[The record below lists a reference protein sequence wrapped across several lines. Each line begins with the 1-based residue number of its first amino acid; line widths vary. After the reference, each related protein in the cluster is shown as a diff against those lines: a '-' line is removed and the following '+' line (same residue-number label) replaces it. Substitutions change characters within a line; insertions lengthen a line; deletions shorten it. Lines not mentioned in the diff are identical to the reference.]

1 MNTALP
7 FIAILLKPH
16 TALRRLAVQP
26 RTVFSGAPCMRLY
39 EYRYT
44 YSTSAQAYVNH
55 PGIGCALAHRFGMTK
70 ATTNPAAPADFP
82 PPPREEGRGGVRP
95 HTADAAKT
103 TETDHSLTYTSSA
116 QVYIKH
122 LGIGCALA
130 HRFGMTK
137 AATNPS
143 VAADF
148 PPPPVGEGRGGVFL
162 HTADAAKT
170 TKTAPSLTYTSS
182 AQAYVKHPGI
192 GCALA
197 HRHLPN
203 CPTIAR
209 SPTALLPL
217 PVGLKQL
224 ARSERKGWG
233 EGSQK
238 SGGASA
244 IDLYRDHFTC
254 PNTTEHTARNPTPA
268 LPHRGRESFRCP
280 SAFRALNNHSAR
292 ASAYRLCPEKRS
304 RAAFLL
310 PLPQP
315 SPTGGGRL
323 SAVSP
328 PFAR

>member
-7 FIAILLKPH
+7 FIAILPKPH

-26 RTVFSGAPCMRLY
+26 RTVFGGTPCMRLY

-44 YSTSAQAYVNH
+44 YSTSAQAYVKRL
-55 PGIGCALAHRFGMTK
+55 GTGCALAHRFCMAG

-82 PPPREEGRGGVRP
+82 PPPRGEGRGGVRP

-103 TETDHSLTYTSSA
+103 TETDHSLTYTTSA

-137 AATNPS
+137 AATNPATS
-143 VAADF
+143 ADF
-148 PPPPVGEGRGGVFL
+148 PPPPVGEGRGGVCL
-162 HTADAAKT
+162 HTADTAKT

-197 HRHLPN
+197 HRRLPN

-224 ARSERKGWG
+224 ARSATSICSRSERKGWG
-233 EGSQK
+233 EGSKK
-238 SGGASA
+238 SSVAST

-254 PNTTEHTARNPTPA
+254 PNTTGHTARNPTPT
-268 LPHRGRESFRCP
+268 
-280 SAFRALNNHSAR
+280 
-292 ASAYRLCPEKRS
+292 
-304 RAAFLL
+304 LL
-310 PLPQP
+310 H
-315 SPTGGGRL
+315 GGGSL
-323 SAVSP
+323 SAVP
-328 PFAR
+328 LLFAR

>member
-1 MNTALP
+1 MNTAPP
-7 FIAILLKPH
+7 FTAILLKPH

-26 RTVFSGAPCMRLY
+26 RTVFGSAPCMRLY

-55 PGIGCALAHRFGMTK
+55 PGIGCALT
-70 ATTNPAAPADFP
+70 
-82 PPPREEGRGGVRP
+82 
-95 HTADAAKT
+95 
-103 TETDHSLTYTSSA
+103 
-116 QVYIKH
+116 
-122 LGIGCALA
+122 

-143 VAADF
+143 APADF
-148 PPPPVGEGRGGVFL
+148 PPPPVGEGRGGVCP

-182 AQAYVKHPGI
+182 AQVYVKHPGI

-197 HRHLPN
+197 HRRLLN

-224 ARSERKGWG
+224 ARSATSICSRSERKGWG

-238 SGGASA
+238 SSVAST

-268 LPHRGRESFRCP
+268 LPHRGRESFRC
-280 SAFRALNNHSAR
+280 SSTFRALNNHRAR
-292 ASAYRLCPEKRS
+292 ASAHRLCPEKRS

-310 PLPQP
+310 PPPQP
-315 SPTGGGRL
+315 SPTGGGSL
-323 SAVSP
+323 SAVPP

>member
-26 RTVFSGAPCMRLY
+26 RTVFGGTPCMRLY

-70 ATTNPAAPADFP
+70 TATNPAAP
-82 PPPREEGRGGVRP
+82 
-95 HTADAAKT
+95 
-103 TETDHSLTYTSSA
+103 
-116 QVYIKH
+116 
-122 LGIGCALA
+122 
-130 HRFGMTK
+130 
-137 AATNPS
+137 
-143 VAADF
+143 ADF
-148 PPPPVGEGRGGVFL
+148 PPPPVGEGRGGVCP

-170 TKTAPSLTYTSS
+170 SKTAPSLTYTSS

-197 HRHLPN
+197 HRPLH
-203 CPTIAR
+203 
-209 SPTALLPL
+209 SPTSARLSAALLPL

-224 ARSERKGWG
+224 ARSATSICSRNERKGWG
-233 EGSQK
+233 EGSKK
-238 SGGASA
+238 SSAAST

-254 PNTTEHTARNPTPA
+254 PNTTGHIARNPTPA

-280 SAFRALNNHSAR
+280 SAFRALNN
-292 ASAYRLCPEKRS
+292 P
-304 RAAFLL
+304 
-310 PLPQP
+310 
-315 SPTGGGRL
+315 
-323 SAVSP
+323 
-328 PFAR
+328 

>member
-1 MNTALP
+1 MNTAPP

-16 TALRRLAVQP
+16 TALRRLAVQL
-26 RTVFSGAPCMRLY
+26 RTVFGGTPCMRLY

-44 YSTSAQAYVNH
+44 YSTSAQTYVNH

-70 ATTNPAAPADFP
+70 AATTPSAP
-82 PPPREEGRGGVRP
+82 
-95 HTADAAKT
+95 
-103 TETDHSLTYTSSA
+103 
-116 QVYIKH
+116 
-122 LGIGCALA
+122 
-130 HRFGMTK
+130 
-137 AATNPS
+137 
-143 VAADF
+143 ADF
-148 PPPPVGEGRGGVFL
+148 PPPPVGEGRGGVCL

-197 HRHLPN
+197 HRFGMTKAATTPSAPADFPPPPVGEGRGGVCLHTADAAKTTKTAPSLTYTSSAQVYVKHPGIGCALAHRRLLN

-209 SPTALLPL
+209 SPTALLTL

-233 EGSQK
+233 EGSKK
-238 SGGASA
+238 SGGAST
-244 IDLYRDHFTC
+244 IDLYRDHLTC

-280 SAFRALNNHSAR
+280 SAFRALNN
-292 ASAYRLCPEKRS
+292 P
-304 RAAFLL
+304 
-310 PLPQP
+310 
-315 SPTGGGRL
+315 
-323 SAVSP
+323 
-328 PFAR
+328 

>member
-1 MNTALP
+1 MNTAPP
-7 FIAILLKPH
+7 FTAILLKPH

-26 RTVFSGAPCMRLY
+26 RTVFGSAPCMRLY

-55 PGIGCALAHRFGMTK
+55 PGIGCALT
-70 ATTNPAAPADFP
+70 
-82 PPPREEGRGGVRP
+82 
-95 HTADAAKT
+95 
-103 TETDHSLTYTSSA
+103 
-116 QVYIKH
+116 
-122 LGIGCALA
+122 

-143 VAADF
+143 APADF
-148 PPPPVGEGRGGVFL
+148 PPPPVGEGRGGVCP

-182 AQAYVKHPGI
+182 AQVYVKHPGI

-197 HRHLPN
+197 YRRCVKDAAFMVKPRWLPPPQPSPAAGFALRGRASFCGISDFHPHNKHSAYTLAHRPLH
-203 CPTIAR
+203 
-209 SPTALLPL
+209 SPTSARLSAALLPL

-224 ARSERKGWG
+224 ARSATSICSRSERKGWG

-238 SGGASA
+238 SSVAST

-280 SAFRALNNHSAR
+280 SAFRALNN
-292 ASAYRLCPEKRS
+292 P
-304 RAAFLL
+304 
-310 PLPQP
+310 
-315 SPTGGGRL
+315 
-323 SAVSP
+323 
-328 PFAR
+328 

>member
-1 MNTALP
+1 MNTAPP

-26 RTVFSGAPCMRLY
+26 LTVFGGAPCMRLY

-44 YSTSAQAYVNH
+44 YSTSAQAYVK
-55 PGIGCALAHRFGMTK
+55 R
-70 ATTNPAAPADFP
+70 
-82 PPPREEGRGGVRP
+82 
-95 HTADAAKT
+95 
-103 TETDHSLTYTSSA
+103 
-116 QVYIKH
+116 
-122 LGIGCALA
+122 LGTGCALA

-143 VAADF
+143 APADF
-148 PPPPVGEGRGGVFL
+148 PPPPVGEDRGGVRP
-162 HTADAAKT
+162 HTADAIKET
-170 TKTAPSLTYTSS
+170 DRSLTYTLS
-182 AQAYVKHPGI
+182 AQVYVKHMGT

-203 CPTIAR
+203 YPTIAR

-233 EGSQK
+233 EGNKK
-238 SGGASA
+238 SSVAST

-268 LPHRGRESFRCP
+268 LPHRGRESFRC
-280 SAFRALNNHSAR
+280 SSTFRALNNHSAR
-292 ASAYRLCPEKRS
+292 ASAHRLCPEKRS

-310 PLPQP
+310 PPPQP
-315 SPTGGGRL
+315 SPTGGGSL
-323 SAVSP
+323 SAVPP

>member
-16 TALRRLAVQP
+16 TTLRRLAVQP
-26 RTVFSGAPCMRLY
+26 RTVFGSAPCMRLY

-44 YSTSAQAYVNH
+44 YSTSAQAYVKH
-55 PGIGCALAHRFGMTK
+55 P
-70 ATTNPAAPADFP
+70 
-82 PPPREEGRGGVRP
+82 
-95 HTADAAKT
+95 
-103 TETDHSLTYTSSA
+103 
-116 QVYIKH
+116 
-122 LGIGCALA
+122 GIGCALA

-137 AATNPS
+137 AATNP
-143 VAADF
+143 AAPADF
-148 PPPPVGEGRGGVFL
+148 PPPPVGEGRGGVCL

-197 HRHLPN
+197 HRRCVKHAAFMVKPRWLPPPQPSPAAGFALRGRASFCGISDFHPHN
-203 CPTIAR
+203 KHSAYTLAHRPLH
-209 SPTALLPL
+209 SPTSARLSAALLPL

-254 PNTTEHTARNPTPA
+254 PNTTEHTARNPTPT
-268 LPHRGRESFRCP
+268 LPHGGREPFRCP
-280 SAFRALNNHSAR
+280 SAFRTLNN
-292 ASAYRLCPEKRS
+292 P
-304 RAAFLL
+304 
-310 PLPQP
+310 
-315 SPTGGGRL
+315 
-323 SAVSP
+323 
-328 PFAR
+328 

>member
-1 MNTALP
+1 MNTAPP

-16 TALRRLAVQP
+16 TALRRLAVQL
-26 RTVFSGAPCMRLY
+26 RTVFGGTPCMRLY

-44 YSTSAQAYVNH
+44 YSTSAQTYVNH

-70 ATTNPAAPADFP
+70 AATNPSAPADFP
-82 PPPREEGRGGVRP
+82 PPPVGEDRGGVRP

-103 TETDHSLTYTSSA
+103 TKTAPSLTYTTSA
-116 QVYIKH
+116 QMYIKH

-130 HRFGMTK
+130 HRFRMTK
-137 AATNPS
+137 TATNPS

-148 PPPPVGEGRGGVFL
+148 PPPPVGEGRGGVCP
-162 HTADAAKT
+162 HTADAIKET
-170 TKTAPSLTYTSS
+170 DRSLTYTLS
-182 AQAYVKHPGI
+182 AQVYVKHMGT

-203 CPTIAR
+203 YPTIAR

-217 PVGLKQL
+217 PVGLKPL

-233 EGSQK
+233 ESSKK
-238 SGGASA
+238 SSVAST

-280 SAFRALNNHSAR
+280 SAFRALNN
-292 ASAYRLCPEKRS
+292 P
-304 RAAFLL
+304 
-310 PLPQP
+310 
-315 SPTGGGRL
+315 
-323 SAVSP
+323 
-328 PFAR
+328 

>member
-1 MNTALP
+1 MNTAPP

-26 RTVFSGAPCMRLY
+26 RTVFGGTPCMRLY

-55 PGIGCALAHRFGMTK
+55 PGIGCALAHRFCMTK
-70 ATTNPAAPADFP
+70 AATNPAAPADFP
-82 PPPREEGRGGVRP
+82 PPPVGEGRGGVCP

-103 TETDHSLTYTSSA
+103 TKTAPSLTYTSSA
-116 QVYIKH
+116 QVYVKH
-122 LGIGCALA
+122 PGIGCALA
-130 HRFGMTK
+130 HRFRMTK
-137 AATNPS
+137 TATNPS

-148 PPPPVGEGRGGVFL
+148 PPPPVGEGRGGVCL

-170 TKTAPSLTYTSS
+170 TETDRSFTYTTSTYTTS

-197 HRHLPN
+197 HRRLPN

-217 PVGLKQL
+217 PVGLKPL

-238 SGGASA
+238 SSVAST

-254 PNTTEHTARNPTPA
+254 PNTTGHTARNPTPA

-280 SAFRALNNHSAR
+280 SAFRALNN
-292 ASAYRLCPEKRS
+292 P
-304 RAAFLL
+304 
-310 PLPQP
+310 
-315 SPTGGGRL
+315 
-323 SAVSP
+323 
-328 PFAR
+328 

>member
-26 RTVFSGAPCMRLY
+26 RTVFGSAPCMRLY

-55 PGIGCALAHRFGMTK
+55 PGIGCALAHRFRMTK
-70 ATTNPAAPADFP
+70 T
-82 PPPREEGRGGVRP
+82 
-95 HTADAAKT
+95 
-103 TETDHSLTYTSSA
+103 
-116 QVYIKH
+116 
-122 LGIGCALA
+122 
-130 HRFGMTK
+130 
-137 AATNPS
+137 ATNPS

-148 PPPPVGEGRGGVFL
+148 PPPPVGEGRGGVCL

-182 AQAYVKHPGI
+182 AQVYVKHPGI

-197 HRHLPN
+197 HRRCVKHAAFMVKPRLLPPPQPSPAAGFALRGRESFCGISDFHPHNKHSAYTLAHRRLPN

-254 PNTTEHTARNPTPA
+254 PNTTGHTARNPTPA
-268 LPHRGRESFRCP
+268 LPHGGRESFRCP
-280 SAFRALNNHSAR
+280 SAFRALNN
-292 ASAYRLCPEKRS
+292 P
-304 RAAFLL
+304 
-310 PLPQP
+310 
-315 SPTGGGRL
+315 
-323 SAVSP
+323 
-328 PFAR
+328 

>member
-1 MNTALP
+1 MNTAPP

-26 RTVFSGAPCMRLY
+26 RTVFGGTPCMRLY

-55 PGIGCALAHRFGMTK
+55 PSIGCALAHRFGMTK
-70 ATTNPAAPADFP
+70 TATNPA
-82 PPPREEGRGGVRP
+82 
-95 HTADAAKT
+95 
-103 TETDHSLTYTSSA
+103 
-116 QVYIKH
+116 
-122 LGIGCALA
+122 
-130 HRFGMTK
+130 
-137 AATNPS
+137 

-148 PPPPVGEGRGGVFL
+148 PPPPVGEGRGGVCP

-197 HRHLPN
+197 HRRLPN

-254 PNTTEHTARNPTPA
+254 PNTTGHTARNPTPA
-268 LPHRGRESFRCP
+268 LPHRGRESFRC
-280 SAFRALNNHSAR
+280 SSTFRALNNHSAR
-292 ASAYRLCPEKRS
+292 ASAHRLCPEKRS

-310 PLPQP
+310 PSPQP
-315 SPTGGGRL
+315 FLSLRASCFSPTGGGSL
-323 SAVSP
+323 SAVPP

>member
-1 MNTALP
+1 MNTAPP

-55 PGIGCALAHRFGMTK
+55 PGIGCALAHRFCMAG

-82 PPPREEGRGGVRP
+82 PPPRGEGRGGVRP

-103 TETDHSLTYTSSA
+103 TETDHSLTYTTSA

-130 HRFGMTK
+130 HRFRMTK
-137 AATNPS
+137 AATNPATS
-143 VAADF
+143 ADF
-148 PPPPVGEGRGGVFL
+148 PPPPVGEGRGGVCP
-162 HTADAAKT
+162 HTADAIKET
-170 TKTAPSLTYTSS
+170 DRSLTYTLS
-182 AQAYVKHPGI
+182 AQVYVKHMGT

-197 HRHLPN
+197 HRRLPN
-203 CPTIAR
+203 YPTIAR

-233 EGSQK
+233 EGSKK
-238 SGGASA
+238 SSVAST

-254 PNTTEHTARNPTPA
+254 PNTTEHTARNPTPI
-268 LPHRGRESFRCP
+268 LPHGGRESFRCP
-280 SAFRALNNHSAR
+280 SAFRALNN
-292 ASAYRLCPEKRS
+292 P
-304 RAAFLL
+304 
-310 PLPQP
+310 
-315 SPTGGGRL
+315 
-323 SAVSP
+323 
-328 PFAR
+328 

>member
-26 RTVFSGAPCMRLY
+26 RTVFGGTPCMRLY

-55 PGIGCALAHRFGMTK
+55 PGIGCALAHRFCMTK
-70 ATTNPAAPADFP
+70 AATNPAAPADFP
-82 PPPREEGRGGVRP
+82 PPPVGEGRGGVCP

-103 TETDHSLTYTSSA
+103 TKTAPSLTYTSSA
-116 QVYIKH
+116 QVYVKH
-122 LGIGCALA
+122 PGIGCALA
-130 HRFGMTK
+130 HRFRMTK
-137 AATNPS
+137 TATNPS

-148 PPPPVGEGRGGVFL
+148 PPPPVGEGRGGVCL

-170 TKTAPSLTYTSS
+170 TETDRSFTYTTSTYTTS
-182 AQAYVKHPGI
+182 AQVYVKPPGI
-192 GCALA
+192 GCVLV
-197 HRHLPN
+197 HRRLPN

-233 EGSQK
+233 EGSKK
-238 SGGASA
+238 SSVASA

-254 PNTTEHTARNPTPA
+254 PNTTGHTARNPTPA

-280 SAFRALNNHSAR
+280 SAFRALNN
-292 ASAYRLCPEKRS
+292 P
-304 RAAFLL
+304 
-310 PLPQP
+310 
-315 SPTGGGRL
+315 
-323 SAVSP
+323 
-328 PFAR
+328 

>member
-1 MNTALP
+1 MNTAPP

-26 RTVFSGAPCMRLY
+26 RTVFGSAPCMRLY

-70 ATTNPAAPADFP
+70 AATNPAAP
-82 PPPREEGRGGVRP
+82 
-95 HTADAAKT
+95 
-103 TETDHSLTYTSSA
+103 
-116 QVYIKH
+116 
-122 LGIGCALA
+122 
-130 HRFGMTK
+130 
-137 AATNPS
+137 
-143 VAADF
+143 ADF
-148 PPPPVGEGRGGVFL
+148 PPPPVGEGRGGVCP

-197 HRHLPN
+197 HRRCVKHAAFMVKPRWLPPPQPSPVAGFALRGRASFCGISDFHPHN
-203 CPTIAR
+203 KHSAYTLAHRPLH
-209 SPTALLPL
+209 SPTSARLSAALLPL

-238 SGGASA
+238 SSVAST

-254 PNTTEHTARNPTPA
+254 PNTTGHTARNPTPA
-268 LPHRGRESFRCP
+268 LPHRGRESFRC
-280 SAFRALNNHSAR
+280 SSTFRALNNHSAR
-292 ASAYRLCPEKRS
+292 ASAHRLCPEKRS

-310 PLPQP
+310 PPPQP
-315 SPTGGGRL
+315 SPTGGGSL
-323 SAVSP
+323 SAVPP

>member
-1 MNTALP
+1 MNTAPP

-26 RTVFSGAPCMRLY
+26 RTVFGGAPCMRLY

-44 YSTSAQAYVNH
+44 YSTSAQAYVKRL
-55 PGIGCALAHRFGMTK
+55 GTGCALAHRFGMTK
-70 ATTNPAAPADFP
+70 AATNPSAPADFP
-82 PPPREEGRGGVRP
+82 PPPVGEDRGGVRP

-103 TETDHSLTYTSSA
+103 TKTAPSLTYTTSA
-116 QVYIKH
+116 QMYIKH

-130 HRFGMTK
+130 HRFRMTK
-137 AATNPS
+137 TATNPS

-148 PPPPVGEGRGGVFL
+148 PPPPVGEGRGGVCP
-162 HTADAAKT
+162 HTADAIKET
-170 TKTAPSLTYTSS
+170 DRSLTYTLS
-182 AQAYVKHPGI
+182 AQVYVKHMGT

-203 CPTIAR
+203 YPTIAR

-233 EGSQK
+233 EGNKK
-238 SGGASA
+238 SSVAST

-268 LPHRGRESFRCP
+268 LPHRGRESFRY
-280 SAFRALNNHSAR
+280 SSTFRALNNHSAR
-292 ASAYRLCPEKRS
+292 ASAHRLCPEKRS

-310 PLPQP
+310 PPPQP
-315 SPTGGGRL
+315 SPTGEGSL
-323 SAVSP
+323 SAVPP